1 MSEEPD
7 LSPLLSAYYMVPII
21 AIVLSASIS
30 WLWKKRS
37 TQNSFVCNIP
47 WAKGGIPLLGH
58 ALAYTR
64 DPPSFIC
71 KQEKMLGPIFRID
84 LAGRIMIVIGSSPE
98 AMRHIATLPSSVM
111 SSEKAIAELGFEYT
125 LGKTNVFKGTAWHK
139 RILKDEIMSV
149 SKFESTFLP
158 NARAE
163 ISRSLQKEIKRYASQ
178 SDEGT
183 VFIPDLFAFVRR
195 YILRAMMNQLVGL
208 SIDDNDEEEILL
220 DEIMKFQDCV
230 EDATAKA
237 AVMSNLLARPLVL
250 RPVEKKRQKLE
261 VVIAAYIEDVWNKN
275 PKRQMMGP
283 WLQTFYDGKVSSQEA
298 ATLVIGLM
306 FAAHKNPA
314 IGAAQSFCYLHSE
327 GSKSDLKQAQLEA
340 RTFLQDSEC
349 SIATLL
355 QAKTLRCY
363 ILETLRVTSHTLGSV
378 RKACEDVVVRNGS
391 REYMIPKGS
400 TVVISHIAPHRNFDI
415 WKGSKCAEDFDPRRI
430 EWNNSTPTATIGNP
444 VDNYKMTAFSHGVH
458 KCPGERLALSLIQ
471 IVFASLIDK
480 KVAIIG
486 AVPDVS
492 FERATLAQRCAKVPV
507 KIIL

>member
-1 MSEEPD
+1 MSEETD
-7 LSPLLSAYYMVPII
+7 LSPLLSSYYTIPII
-21 AIVLSASIS
+21 AIVLSAFIS
-30 WLWKKRS
+30 WLWKKS
-37 TQNSFVCNIP
+37 SNQNSFVCNIP
-47 WAKGGIPLLGH
+47 WAKGGVPLLGH

-71 KQEKMLGPIFRID
+71 KQEKTLGPIFRIN

-98 AMRHIATLPSSVM
+98 AMRHVATLPSSVM

-163 ISRSLQKEIKRYASQ
+163 ISRSLHKEIKRYESQ
-178 SDEGT
+178 SHERT
-183 VFIPDLFAFVRR
+183 VFIPDLFTFVRR
-195 YILRAMMNQLVGL
+195 CILRAMMNQLVGL

-237 AVMSNLLARPLVL
+237 AVMSKLLARPLVL

-261 VVIAAYIEDVWNKN
+261 VLIAAYIEAVWNKN
-275 PKRQMMGP
+275 PKREMMGP
-283 WLQTFYDGKVSSQEA
+283 WLQTFYDEKISSQEA

-327 GSKSDLKQAQLEA
+327 GSKSDLNKAQLEA
-340 RTFLQDSEC
+340 RKFLQHSDC

-363 ILETLRVTSHTLGSV
+363 ILETLRVTSHTLGGV

-391 REYMIPKGS
+391 GEYMIPKGS

-415 WKGSKCAEDFDPRRI
+415 WKGSKCAEDFDPHRI
-430 EWNNSTPTATIGNP
+430 EWNKSSPTTTIGNP
-444 VDNYKMTAFSHGVH
+444 VDNYKMTAFSHGIN
-458 KCPGERLALSLIQ
+458 KCPGEKLALSLIQ
-471 IVFASLIDK
+471 IVFALLIDK
-480 KVAIIG
+480 KVAIVG
-486 AVPDVS
+486 TVPDVS
-492 FERATLAQRCAKVPV
+492 FERATLAQRSNKVPV
-507 KIIL
+507 KMIL